1 MTSPRRL
8 NAEFKEKVWGT
19 TDLSPWYPDSA
30 VKIGEVWFTDSLPG
44 QPELPLLAKFIFT
57 SENLSVQVHPG
68 DDFAAEHEHS
78 PGKTEMWHVLRAA
91 PGGRLALGFRHP
103 ITRARLLEASIG
115 GEIEDLLQWYDAA
128 PGDTYFVPA
137 GTVHA
142 IGAGLAICEIQ
153 QQSDITYRLY
163 DYGRPRQL
171 HLEKGVAVAALGPHP
186 GKQPASS
193 PSGRS
198 LLLAE
203 CRYFRTEMLSVA
215 AALLHTPGHA
225 GLEILIVLEGAGVLA
240 GQAFQAGE
248 GWLVPAGA
256 APFLIAPHVPCR
268 FIRTYVPS
276 KTG

>member
-1 MTSPRRL
+1 VTSPRRL

-19 TDLSPWYPDSA
+19 TDLAPWYPASA
-30 VKIGEVWFTDSLPG
+30 LKIGEVWFTDSLPG
-44 QPELPLLAKFIFT
+44 QPELPLLAKFVFT
-57 SENLSVQVHPG
+57 SESLSVQVHPG

-91 PGGRLALGFRHP
+91 PGARLALGFRHP
-103 ITRARLLEASIG
+103 ITRERLREASIS
-115 GEIEDLLQWYDAA
+115 GEIEDLLQWYDAS

-171 HLEKGVAVAALGPHP
+171 HLEKGVAVATLGPHP
-186 GKQPASS
+186 GKQPQSS
-193 PSGRS
+193 PSGGS

-203 CRYFRTEMLSVA
+203 CRYFRTELLSVA
-215 AALLHTPGHA
+215 AGLLHTPGHS
-225 GLEILIVLEGAGVLA
+225 GLELLIVLEGSGVLA
-240 GQAFQAGE
+240 DQPFQPGE

-256 APFLIAPHVPCR
+256 APFLIAPQAPCR
-268 FIRTYVPS
+268 FIRTFVPS